1 MAGDHG
7 GAPLPVTRHPLP
19 AMAGDHG
26 GAPLPATRHPSPAS
40 SLWTLLF
47 AGYMLVYVLVHATFS
62 FQAWDRYLL
71 PLAPLL
77 ALLAGRGLEV
87 LWLRGRGQETRRLGL
102 TVALVAVLAWGAGQA
117 VLARIPVGGD
127 HGAYAGIE
135 QVASYLHQHVP
146 AVRGVLYQ
154 RWLGWHWDW
163 YLWDGPRGRVY
174 WSDPAMIVADLHA
187 DPLGYERYVVFPGWQ
202 EAERPAL
209 EAALAPY
216 HLRLAPGLTVRRAD
230 GGLQFTVYQFVRE
243 ASR

>member
-1 MAGDHG
+1 
-7 GAPLPVTRHPLP
+7 
-19 AMAGDHG
+19 MAGDHG